1 MSGAKPAASSAW
13 KLDTS
18 QTIVASAS
26 TAPTSA
32 DSGVPTLPATAT
44 GSPAARQIA
53 PSSSTVVVLPLVPV
67 TATKR
72 LGSRRQASSSSPT
85 TGRPSSRA
93 RAITGAS
100 LGTPGLFTTQAARSS
115 RSRPSLS
122 RCASRS
128 AGTSGLPLSTASTSP
143 CAASM
148 RAAATP
154 ERASPTIR

>member
-1 MSGAKPAASSAW
+1 MSGASSTASSAW

-18 QTIVASAS
+18 HTIVAAGS
-26 TAPTSA
+26 TSPTSA

-72 LGSRRQASSSSPT
+72 LGSSRQASSSSPT
-85 TGRPSSRA
+85 TGTPSSRA

-100 LGTPGLFTTQAARSS
+100 FGTPGLLTTHAARSS
-115 RSRPSLS
+115 SSRPSLS
-122 RCASRS
+122 STASRS
-128 AGTSGLPLSTASTSP
+128 PGTSGRPLSTPSTSP
-143 CAASM
+143 
-148 RAAATP
+148 
-154 ERASPTIR
+154 